1 MYDWLSTFLGL
12 PAQGANSN
20 IVQILGAFFLGLSL
34 LAIFLIIVIF
44 NRIFNGGR
52 RG

>member
-1 MYDWLSTFLGL
+1 MYDWLTNLLGI
-12 PAQGANSN
+12 PTQNYNSN
-20 IVQILGAFFLGLSL
+20 IVQILGGFFFGLSL

-52 RG
+52 R